1 LDFGSFTPQTLRQVG
16 QNDAFYG
23 VNPNVTPLYRFRLST
38 GTDQFSG
45 NDTLVKTVR
54 FYVQQSDRKTLVS
67 VKNMQAAMPADAIGK
82 SNKLNSDTLIAA
94 LNQINWGRADGVGT
108 EDYDLFERDK
118 WPATGLNFVPWQTV
132 IWAQGEEAS
141 GLVPEERVAIKAML
155 SSGDLYNRKNLVI
168 AGQEVARIHDVA
180 LNATNGQ
187 VADQDFV
194 LNYLRADYTMNTTPA
209 DYSNRR
215 IRGVAIT
222 PGKYELIAPT
232 GVAGDLAPTPSALRL
247 TTGAGIARAT
257 HAYVDQTAA
266 GDTMAG
272 VAATAT
278 VYNSVYYA
286 FDWRHAGRFQFEPTK
301 SGAQR
306 LLLGALDYI
315 DQFRGILPVD
325 VTKFGAY
332 QSDRAAVTVEWATA
346 SETKIAGLE
355 IERATVTR
363 SETGVVEG
371 VYSVIDHKA
380 PLGTTTSGASYSIV
394 DHNVTL
400 GSEYSYRLVSVGL
413 DGSRTVELT
422 PRMVKISADGASGMS
437 LTVLPNPVRSS
448 GTIDY
453 RVAAGTTARV
463 VLFDATGRQVSVLA
477 ESANGTGSIAL
488 PVADLASGVYT
499 VRLETATGAQLTEK
513 VTVQK

>member
-1 LDFGSFTPQTLRQVG
+1 
-16 QNDAFYG
+16 
-23 VNPNVTPLYRFRLST
+23 
-38 GTDQFSG
+38 
-45 NDTLVKTVR
+45 
-54 FYVQQSDRKTLVS
+54 
-67 VKNMQAAMPADAIGK
+67 MPADAIGK
-82 SNKLNSDTLIAA
+82 SNKLNADTLIAA
-94 LNQINWGRADGVGT
+94 LNQINWNRADGVGT

-118 WPATGLNFVPWQTV
+118 WPVTDLNFVPWQTV
-132 IWAQGEEAS
+132 IWAQGADAN
-141 GLVPEERVAIKAML
+141 GLVPQVRVALKAML
-155 SSGDLYNRKNLVI
+155 SSGDLYNRKNLVM
-168 AGQEVARIHDVA
+168 AGQEVARVHDVA
-180 LNATNGQ
+180 LTATNGQ

-194 LNYLRADYTMNTTPA
+194 QNYLRAHYTMNTTPA

-232 GVAGDLAPTPSALRL
+232 GVAGDLAPTPAALRT

-257 HAYVDQTAA
+257 HAYVDQTA
-266 GDTMAG
+266 GGLDTMAG

-315 DQFRGILPVD
+315 DQFRGILPVEL
-325 VTKFGAY
+325 TTFNAY
-332 QSDRAAVTVEWATA
+332 QSDRAAVTVDWTTA

-363 SETGVVEG
+363 NETGVVEG

-380 PLGTTTSGASYSIV
+380 PQGTPTSGANYTSI
-394 DHNVTL
+394 DPNVRV

-413 DGSRTVELT
+413 DGSRSVEET
-422 PRMVKISADGASGMS
+422 RMVKISADGASAMS
-437 LTVLPNPVRSS
+437 LTVLPNPVKTS
-448 GTIDY
+448 GAIEY
-453 RVAAGTTARV
+453 RLAAGTTARV
-463 VLFDATGRQVSVLA
+463 VLFDATGRQVSVLS
-477 ESANGTGSIAL
+477 ESVNGSGSIAL
-488 PVADLASGVYT
+488 PVTELASGVYT
-499 VRLETATGAQLTEK
+499 VRLETGSGAQLTAK